1 MALNTADLS
10 SSYNYAAVTP
20 SDTVAFTQGVTRG
33 VYVGGAGNMVCVKE
47 DGTTVT
53 FTGVLAGVVYPIRCK
68 RINST
73 STTATSLVALF

>member
-10 SSYNYAAVTP
+10 SSYSYFAVTP
-20 SDTVAFTQGVTRG
+20 SDTTNFTQGVTRG
-33 VYVGGAGNMVCVKE
+33 VYVGGAGNVVCVKE

-53 FTGVLAGVVYPIRCK
+53 FTGALAGVVYPIRCK